1 MLREEYLK
9 LKEDRQHGNLL
20 MPYVWYRSSMPE
32 YYTNY
37 PVHWHDEFEII
48 MIKKGKMSFNI
59 DLKTIVVSEGDL
71 VIIKPRVLHGFG
83 QYNNIPAESNTMVF
97 SLSMMNSQVTD
108 ACSMKYLTPLLEGKL
123 DFPTVIHPSDVC
135 YKNISNC
142 FYNMKKIYHD
152 ADSFFELNIKS
163 ELFKM
168 FYYLFKEYCTE
179 YSSTPGSNSEA
190 TTIKKII
197 EYIQNNYQQTI
208 TIAALAEV
216 AGLSEHY
223 LMRYFKSY
231 MGITCVD
238 YINEYRLNIATH
250 LLAETDYP
258 VGIIAEKCGITNA
271 SYFNRL
277 FKKTYGIT
285 PKEYRRKKHS

>member
-1 MLREEYLK
+1 MLHEEYLK
-9 LKEDRQHGNLL
+9 LKEDRQHGNFLL
-20 MPYVWYRSSMPE
+20 PYVWYKSIMPE
-32 YYTNY
+32 YYSSY
-37 PVHWHDEFEII
+37 PVHWHDEFEVII
-48 MIKKGKMSFNI
+48 IKKGKMNI
-59 DLKTIVVSEGDL
+59 NINLNNIVVNEGDI
-71 VIIKPRVLHGFG
+71 VFVKPKVLHGFG
-83 QYNNIPAESNTMVF
+83 QYEEEEVETATVVF
-97 SLSMMNSQVTD
+97 SLSMMSAQVAD
-108 ACSMKYLTPLLEGKL
+108 ACSVKYFTPLIEGTL
-123 DFPTVIHPSDVC
+123 DFPEIIHPGDAC
-135 YKNISNC
+135 YKNVRNC
-142 FYNMKKIYHD
+142 LLNMSKVYHD
-152 ADSFFELNIKS
+152 NDIFFELSIKS

-179 YSSTPGSNSEA
+179 RIISATNNSDA

-197 EYIQNNYQQTI
+197 EYIQTHYQQTI

-223 LMRYFKSY
+223 LMRYFKQN

-258 VGIIAEKCGITNA
+258 VGIIAEKCGIPNA

-277 FKKTYGIT
+277 FKKTFGIT
-285 PKEYRRKKHS
+285 PKDYRRKKNM